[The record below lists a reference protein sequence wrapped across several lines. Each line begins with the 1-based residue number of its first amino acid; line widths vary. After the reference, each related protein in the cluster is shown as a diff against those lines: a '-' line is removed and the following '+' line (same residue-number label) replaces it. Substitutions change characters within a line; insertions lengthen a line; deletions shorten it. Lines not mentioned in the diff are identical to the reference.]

1 MTFAVRKHFWP
12 LLATGCAL
20 VFSAAAVAQPLRL
33 SNALDADPA
42 VSAAQ
47 VDGRTI
53 DYIVALV
60 NSEPVTNNEVRQRL
74 LRIEQQMA
82 QQGAAMPP
90 RDELV
95 QRVLELLVSE
105 RAQLQDAAELGMSVD
120 EATLAQAEQTLA
132 AQNQLGLE
140 AFRQRVVEQG
150 MDLNR
155 FRSEL
160 RNQLLLRKVRE
171 RETERVRVSNAE
183 IERHIEELGA
193 RSPNGAETLLSH
205 VLIKVPE
212 SASPETDQALQAKA
226 QSVVDRAKAGEDFA
240 ALARELSDAPEGAK
254 GGSFGWRS
262 ANQLPSLFVLSTRAV
277 PVGGVTAPFR
287 SPAGWHVLKVDER
300 RQGVPPELMVV
311 KTRASHILLRV
322 GPQMSQE
329 AALARLAALREQVL
343 KGQAPFESLAR
354 QFSQDGSASQG
365 GDLGWVVPGQ
375 FVPEFE
381 AVMDR
386 LQPGEMSQ
394 PVMSR
399 FGAHLIRLDDRQQVP
414 MTPEQQREAVR
425 NVLREQKA
433 ADALQTWAQ
442 DVRARAYVE
451 FRDPPRP

>member
-1 MTFAVRKHFWP
+1 MTPAVRKHIWP
-12 LLATGCAL
+12 LFAVGCAL
-20 VFSAAAVAQPLRL
+20 TLSAAVAQPLRL
-33 SNALDADPA
+33 SNTLDAEPVA
-42 VSAAQ
+42 TASQ

-74 LRIEQQMA
+74 LRVEQQMA
-82 QQGAAMPP
+82 QQGAALPP
-90 RDELV
+90 REELV
-95 QRVLELLVSE
+95 RRVLELLVSE
-105 RAQLQDAAELGMSVD
+105 KAQLQDAAELGLRVD
-120 EATLAQAEQTLA
+120 EATLLQAEQTLA
-132 AQNQLGLE
+132 AQNQLSLE

-160 RNQLLLRKVRE
+160 RDQLLLRRVRE
-171 RETERVRVSNAE
+171 REAERVRVSNAE
-183 IERHIEELGA
+183 IDRHIEELVA
-193 RSPNGAETLLSH
+193 RSPKGAETLLSH

-212 SASPETDQALQAKA
+212 SASPEAVQALKARA
-226 QSVVDRAKAGEDFA
+226 QSVADRAKAGESFA
-240 ALARELSDAPEGAK
+240 ALAREFSEAPEGAS
-254 GGSFGWRS
+254 GGSFGWRT
-262 ANQLPSLFVLSTRAV
+262 ANQLPSLFVSSTQNL
-277 PVGGVTAPFR
+277 PVGGVSAPFR

-311 KTRASHILLRV
+311 RTRASHILLRV
-322 GPQMSQE
+322 NPQLNQE
-329 AALARLAALREQVL
+329 AALKRLAEMREQVL
-343 KGQAPFESLAR
+343 SGQTTFESLAR

-365 GDLGWVVPGQ
+365 GDLGWVTPGQ

-386 LQPGEMSQ
+386 LQPGEISQ
-394 PVMSR
+394 PMMSR
-399 FGAHLIRLDDRQQVP
+399 FGAHLIRLDDREQVA

-425 NVLREQKA
+425 NVLRERKV
-433 ADALQTWAQ
+433 ADVLQTWAQ

>member
-1 MTFAVRKHFWP
+1 M
-12 LLATGCAL
+12 
-20 VFSAAAVAQPLRL
+20 
-33 SNALDADPA
+33 
-42 VSAAQ
+42 
-47 VDGRTI
+47 DGRTI

-74 LRIEQQMA
+74 LRVEQQMA
-82 QQGAAMPP
+82 QQGTALPP
-90 RDELV
+90 REELV

-105 RAQLQDAAELGMSVD
+105 RAQLQDATEQGLSVD
-120 EATLAQAEQTLA
+120 EATLLQAEQTLA
-132 AQNQLGLE
+132 AQNQLSLE
-140 AFRQRVVEQG
+140 AFRQRLAEQG
-150 MDLNR
+150 MDPNR
-155 FRSEL
+155 FRGEL

-183 IERHIEELGA
+183 IDRHIDELVV
-193 RSPNGAETLLSH
+193 RSAVGAETLLSH

-212 SASPETDQALQAKA
+212 SASAEAVQALQVRA
-226 QSVVDRAKAGEDFA
+226 QSVVDRAKVGENFA
-240 ALARELSDAPEGAK
+240 ALARELSEAPEGVS

-262 ANQLPSLFVLSTRAV
+262 ANQLPSLFVSSTQNL
-277 PVGGVTAPFR
+277 PVGGVSAPFR

-311 KTRASHILLRV
+311 KTRVSHILLRLS
-322 GPQMSQE
+322 PQLSQE
-329 AALARLAALREQVL
+329 AALKRLAEMREQVL
-343 KGQAPFESLAR
+343 NGQTPFESLAR

-365 GDLGWVVPGQ
+365 GDLGWVTPGQ

-386 LQPGEMSQ
+386 LQPGEVSQ
-394 PVMSR
+394 PMMSR
-399 FGAHLIRLDDRQQVP
+399 FGAHLIRLEDRQQVA

-425 NVLREQKA
+425 NVLREQKV
-433 ADALQTWAQ
+433 ADVLQTWSQ